1 MAACAVALGDSAL
14 PALALWRASLDLG
27 RSHTLRP
34 LFGKRRGHIMWAL
47 AARWRPRAT
56 RGSIQIEAAERL
68 LEMPGFGQSPI
79 RRPLHQ
85 PRSVPTH
92 TLVEHVLGLRVLVCQ
107 HVRGETPFAQSDL
120 SDLSAALEKF
130 VETYELGAPE
140 IELEPEVEV
149 NRTPIKVAS
158 PPKPPPVAL
167 VEPDLV
173 AIDEAIESLSE
184 PEPDDASPL
193 PSEAEAQ
200 RYLVVPPPSSVRV
213 TPKAKAAAER
223 FVEWVQLTNRC
234 ATYSSEQFRELYLAH
249 CAAEDLIPLAD
260 NILRPAL
267 WISKGVTKLKLDSGR
282 KRRSRERHFLWRI
295 DNAPSATV
303 GVPWPEL
310 PLSTGRRVA

>member
-1 MAACAVALGDSAL
+1 
-14 PALALWRASLDLG
+14 
-27 RSHTLRP
+27 
-34 LFGKRRGHIMWAL
+34 MWAL

-56 RGSIQIEAAERL
+56 RGSIQIETAERL
-68 LEMPGFGQSPI
+68 SETPGFGQLPT

-140 IELEPEVEV
+140 IEPEPDVEIA
-149 NRTPIKVAS
+149 PIKVAS
-158 PPKPPPVAL
+158 PPTPLPVAL
-167 VEPDLV
+167 VEPDLA

-184 PEPDDASPL
+184 PELDDARPL
-193 PSEAEAQ
+193 LSEVEAQ
-200 RYLVVPPPSSVRV
+200 RYFVVPPPSSVRV

-223 FVEWVQLTNRC
+223 YVEWVQLTSRC

-282 KRRSRERHFLWRI
+282 KKRSRERHFLWRI

-310 PLSTGRRVA
+310 PLSTSRRVA

>member
-1 MAACAVALGDSAL
+1 
-14 PALALWRASLDLG
+14 
-27 RSHTLRP
+27 
-34 LFGKRRGHIMWAL
+34 MWAL

-56 RGSIQIEAAERL
+56 RGSIQIETAERL
-68 LEMPGFGQSPI
+68 SETPGFGQVPT
-79 RRPLHQ
+79 RRALHQ

-140 IELEPEVEV
+140 IEPEPEVETV
-149 NRTPIKVAS
+149 STKVA
-158 PPKPPPVAL
+158 PAPLPPPVL
-167 VEPDLV
+167 VVEPDLA
-173 AIDEAIESLSE
+173 AIDEAIQSFSE
-184 PEPDDASPL
+184 PDQDDASVGPF
-193 PSEAEAQ
+193 EAETQ
-200 RYLVVPPPSSVRV
+200 RYIVIPPPSSVRA

-223 FVEWVQLTNRC
+223 FIEWVQLTSRC

-267 WISKGVTKLKLDSGR
+267 WISQNVTKLKLDSGR
-282 KRRSRERHFLWRI
+282 KKRSRERHFLWRI
-295 DNAPSATV
+295 DNAPSTTV
-303 GVPWPEL
+303 AVPWTEL
-310 PLSTGRRVA
+310 PLSTSRRVA